1 MTGSFYR
8 EEKSF
13 MKGPRARWREL
24 KYTLGV
30 VLQFIKGF
38 RALHFIGPCITVF
51 GSARFKEDH
60 RYYQLARDVSRE
72 LAERGFAIMT
82 GGGPGIMEAANR
94 GAQEGKGLS
103 VGCNIELGHEQ
114 VPNPYLDKFVTME
127 YFFVRKELLRKYSFA
142 FIIMPG
148 GFGTLDEFFET
159 VTLIQTNKISRFPII
174 VMGLEFHKDIQD
186 HIEFMRLQRTISD
199 EDLDLI
205 LFTDS
210 IKDVVDHISRY
221 ATIDL
226 KIKLITPVRPMK
238 ILGEEDPELDEPHSV

>member
-1 MTGSFYR
+1 MTGPFYR

-13 MKGPRARWREL
+13 MQGPRARWREL

-30 VLQFIKGF
+30 VMQFIKGF
-38 RALHFIGPCITVF
+38 RVLHFIGPCITVF

-60 RYYQLARDVSRE
+60 PYYKMAREVSKQLSQ
-72 LAERGFAIMT
+72 LGFTIMT

-94 GAQEGKGLS
+94 GARDASGLS
-103 VGCNIELGHEQ
+103 VGCNIQLGHEQ
-114 VPNPYLDKFVTME
+114 EPNPYLDKFVTLE

-159 VTLIQTNKISRFPII
+159 VTLIQTKKVSKFPII
-174 VMGLEFHKDIQD
+174 VMGTEFHKDIKE
-186 HIEFMRLQRTISD
+186 HIEVMRIEKTISE
-199 EDLDLI
+199 EDLELI

-210 IKDVVDHISRY
+210 FDEVVNHI
-221 ATIDL
+221 AKFAANDL
-226 KIKLITPVRPMK
+226 KLKLVQPLKPIW
-238 ILGEEDPELDEPHSV
+238 ILGEERLDKSQPK